1 MEYQK
6 FHRVTTPQ
14 STDKPS
20 NISFS
25 TDIAKVYR
33 VRVYIHLNWNNKN
46 RKKKKKEA
54 KDRRAIFFSVISLD
68 STDHRGG
75 GIHVSRR
82 KIKKGR
88 GEKSGETERI
98 IGKMANAMHRHC
110 ERDIMQ

>member
-46 RKKKKKEA
+46 RKKKKKKKRKIGELY
-54 KDRRAIFFSVISLD
+54 FSRLYLSIQL
-68 STDHRGG
+68 TIEGEGFTFRGG
-75 GIHVSRR
+75 R
-82 KIKKGR
+82 
-88 GEKSGETERI
+88 
-98 IGKMANAMHRHC
+98 
-110 ERDIMQ
+110 